1 MKQKIRKQ
9 NKYRVNIHLL
19 RARNAEILYWEE
31 LNDVCNTVA
40 QRMFGGFLSS
50 LSWSTTDLYYE
61 FSLKYAL
68 QQIPYYIK
76 KRKAN

>member
-9 NKYRVNIHLL
+9 NKYRVNIILL
-19 RARNAEILYWEE
+19 RARNEEIQYWQEM
-31 LNDVCNTVA
+31 NYVCNTVA
-40 QRMFGGFLSS
+40 QQMFGGFLSS
-50 LSWSTTDLYYE
+50 LSWSNTDLYYE
-61 FSLKYAL
+61 FGLQNAL

>member
-9 NKYRVNIHLL
+9 SKYRVNITLL
-19 RARNAEILYWEE
+19 RARNNEILYWEE

-61 FSLKYAL
+61 FGLKYAL

-76 KRKAN
+76 KRKVN